1 MTDTPNVIAHLT
13 APQRF
18 RTKTRL
24 AEAAG
29 VKQNTMC
36 DRAKANALSHE
47 QMRRILRNAP
57 AMGVQISPADF
68 FPEFND
74 DAPGQDEAAA

>member
-1 MTDTPNVIAHLT
+1 MSDANVIDHLT
-13 APQRF
+13 APERF
-18 RTKTRL
+18 RTQTRL

-36 DRAKANALSHE
+36 EKRKTNALTHE
-47 QMRRILRNAP
+47 QMRRILKNAP
-57 AMGVQISPADF
+57 AMGVQIGPEDF

-74 DAPGQDEAAA
+74 DAPQQDEAAA